1 MSLRKVLIDPDTMQI
16 KITGFYRAL
25 TISERQTAK
34 LKSVAERRI
43 QALMATNEGLY
54 RVLKGMVEAKSL
66 KLWFG
71 WKNTPV
77 SKECQDLLRKVRD
90 RESGITLQNMLDHD
104 WFKKTPGTD
113 ALESD
118 GTMQFEGMDSSS
130 AQPSSRSPTDVPA
143 QNNPTVREGK
153 MEDKD
158 LLSDLQDISDSERK
172 TITPE
177 SSSLGSGTEEE
188 EGEENEEEESSSQSE
203 GESGSESEGPEH
215 SGVNLRFPHEPTCFR
230 CFYKVGKKVGYD
242 DRVHEGIR
250 RSDGQKVAIKFV
262 ERCRFWERSPE
273 FVKEGTTLREMQKP
287 PTCDHSIRLY
297 ERFFLKDQT
306 VLVMEHLPA
315 YVPLRKF
322 IRGNRGCLTD
332 ETANRIMSQIYVAVL
347 HYKDKD
353 VIYPLL
359 KRFILINPKTLHIK
373 YAHVAEKEFNRILE
387 EIQEETDEVLGM
399 ECTALFAMVL
409 HNIDPSW
416 AISPEHVPDAKYYL
430 TTENMAD
437 HPLFAEDLDR
447 E

>member
-177 SSSLGSGTEEE
+177 SSSL
-188 EGEENEEEESSSQSE
+188 
-203 GESGSESEGPEH
+203 
-215 SGVNLRFPHEPTCFR
+215 VNLRFPHEPTCFR

>member
-1 MSLRKVLIDPDTMQI
+1 
-16 KITGFYRAL
+16 
-25 TISERQTAK
+25 
-34 LKSVAERRI
+34 
-43 QALMATNEGLY
+43 
-54 RVLKGMVEAKSL
+54 
-66 KLWFG
+66 
-71 WKNTPV
+71 
-77 SKECQDLLRKVRD
+77 
-90 RESGITLQNMLDHD
+90 
-104 WFKKTPGTD
+104 
-113 ALESD
+113 
-118 GTMQFEGMDSSS
+118 
-130 AQPSSRSPTDVPA
+130 
-143 QNNPTVREGK
+143 

-177 SSSLGSGTEEE
+177 SSSL
-188 EGEENEEEESSSQSE
+188 
-203 GESGSESEGPEH
+203 
-215 SGVNLRFPHEPTCFR
+215 VNLRFPHEPR
-230 CFYKVGKKVGYD
+230 CFWCLYEVGKKVGYD

-273 FVKEGTTLREMQKP
+273 FVKEGTTLWEMQKR
-287 PTCDHSIRLY
+287 PTCDHFIRPY

-306 VLVMEHLPA
+306 VLVMEHVLA
-315 YVPLRKF
+315 YVPLREF
-322 IRGNRGCLTD
+322 IRGNGGCLTD
-332 ETANRIMSQIYVAVL
+332 ETANRIMSQIYVAV
-347 HYKDKD
+347 HYCKDKD

-359 KRFILINPKTLHIK
+359 KRYILINPKTLHIK
-373 YAHVAEKEFNRILE
+373 YAHVAEKEFNRILQ